1 MHLQEDEEDHLMQEP
16 ADARERKAVAAAA
29 ALKVQLKEEGQ
40 KNSVFDV
47 FGIVFPKEKR
57 SLNCKMKK
65 VFIPLFLFLGLMAFG
80 QESTVVTGKVLN
92 AANDVPIENAHIVNL
107 NQVIGAVSGNEGNF
121 EIKAEV
127 NDTLYFSY
135 LGFKSIR
142 VRVTNDW
149 LKYGEVKVKMTE
161 LGIALEEVVV
171 SPIQLTGYLE
181 IDAKNI
187 PIYEN
192 YRYSISGLNQGYEG
206 GDYSPNAV
214 SRVLGAVF
222 NPADALYN
230 IFGRQ
235 PKQMKKLREMKQDDE
250 IRNLLQSKFDRQTL
264 MAVLGINRMDI
275 DEVLRRCDYSTDFI
289 NSANDLQILDAM
301 SGCYEEYKV
310 LNR

>member
-1 MHLQEDEEDHLMQEP
+1 MRQFL
-16 ADARERKAVAAAA
+16 A
-29 ALKVQLKEEGQ
+29 
-40 KNSVFDV
+40 
-47 FGIVFPKEKR
+47 
-57 SLNCKMKK
+57 
-65 VFIPLFLFLGLMAFG
+65 PLFLLVSFVAFS
-80 QESTVVTGKVLN
+80 QDSTVVTGKVLN
-92 AANDVPIENAHIVNL
+92 AANDVPIENAHVVNL
-107 NQVIGAVSGNEGNF
+107 NQVKGAVTTAEGDF
-121 EIKAEV
+121 EIPAKV

-149 LKYGEVKVKMTE
+149 LKYGAVKVKMTE

-171 SPIQLTGYLE
+171 RPVQLTGYLE

-206 GDYSPNAV
+206 GDHSPNAV

-230 IFGRQ
+230 IFGKQ
-235 PKQMKKLREMKQDDE
+235 PQQMRKLREMKQDDD
-250 IRNLLQSKFDRQTL
+250 IRRLLQSKFDRQTL
-264 MAVLGINRMDI
+264 MAVLQIERMDI
-275 DEVLRRCDYSTDFI
+275 DEILRRCDYSKDFI
-289 NSANDLQILDAM
+289 QTANDLQILDAM

>member
-1 MHLQEDEEDHLMQEP
+1 MKKFLIPFFLLIGFVVFAQEP
-16 ADARERKAVAAAA
+16 
-29 ALKVQLKEEGQ
+29 
-40 KNSVFDV
+40 
-47 FGIVFPKEKR
+47 
-57 SLNCKMKK
+57 
-65 VFIPLFLFLGLMAFG
+65 
-80 QESTVVTGKVLN
+80 TVVTGKVLN
-92 AANDVPIENAHIVNL
+92 AANDVPIENAHVVNL
-107 NQVIGAVSGNEGNF
+107 NQVLGAVTTAEGDF

-135 LGFKSIR
+135 LGFKPIQ

-149 LKYGEVKVKMTE
+149 LKYGAVKVKMTE

-171 SPIQLTGYLE
+171 SPVQLTGYLE

-206 GDYSPNAV
+206 GENSPNAV
-214 SRVLGAVF
+214 SRVLGAVL

-230 IFGRQ
+230 IFGKQ
-235 PKQMKKLREMKQDDE
+235 PQQMKKLREMKQDDE
-250 IRNLLQSKFDRQTL
+250 IRRLLQSKFDRQTL
-264 MAVLGINRMDI
+264 MAVLQINRMDI
-275 DEVLRRCDYSTDFI
+275 DEVLRRCNYSKDFI

>member
-1 MHLQEDEEDHLMQEP
+1 
-16 ADARERKAVAAAA
+16 
-29 ALKVQLKEEGQ
+29 
-40 KNSVFDV
+40 
-47 FGIVFPKEKR
+47 
-57 SLNCKMKK
+57 MKK
-65 VFIPLFLFLGLMAFG
+65 ILASLFLLFSVLAFS
-80 QESTVVTGKVLN
+80 QESTVVKGKVLN

-107 NQVIGAVSGNEGNF
+107 NQVIGSVTTEKGDF
-121 EIKAEV
+121 EIRANV

-149 LKYGEVKVKMTE
+149 LKFGEVKVKMTE

-171 SPIQLTGYLE
+171 SPVQLTGYLE

-206 GDYSPNAV
+206 GEYSPNAV
-214 SRVLGAVF
+214 SRALGSIF

-230 IFGRQ
+230 IFGKRPQ
-235 PKQMKKLREMKQDDE
+235 QMRKLREMKQDDE
-250 IRNLLQSKFDRQTL
+250 IRRLLQSKFDRQTL
-264 MAVLGINRMDI
+264 MAVLQINRMDI
-275 DEVLRRCDYSTDFI
+275 EEVLRNCNYSKDFI

>member
-1 MHLQEDEEDHLMQEP
+1 M
-16 ADARERKAVAAAA
+16 RKILV
-29 ALKVQLKEEGQ
+29 
-40 KNSVFDV
+40 
-47 FGIVFPKEKR
+47 
-57 SLNCKMKK
+57 
-65 VFIPLFLFLGLMAFG
+65 PLFLFMSLVSFA
-80 QESTVVTGKVLN
+80 QESEVISGKVLN

-107 NQVIGAVSGNEGNF
+107 NQVQGAVSNANGEF
-121 EIKAEV
+121 EIRAAV

-142 VRVTNDW
+142 VRVTGDW
-149 LKYGEVKVKMTE
+149 LKYGEVTVKMTE

-171 SPIQLTGYLE
+171 RPLQLTGYLE

-192 YRYSISGLNQGYEG
+192 YRYSISGLDTGYEG
-206 GDYSPNAV
+206 GENSPNAV
-214 SRVLGAVF
+214 SRVLGSIF

-230 IFGRQ
+230 LFGKK
-235 PKQMKKLREMKQDDE
+235 PKSMRKLREMKEDDE

-264 MAVLGINRMDI
+264 MALLQVDKMDI
-275 DEVLRRCDYSTDFI
+275 DEILRRCNYSSDFI
-289 NSANDLQILDAM
+289 RTANDLQILDAM

>member
-1 MHLQEDEEDHLMQEP
+1 M
-16 ADARERKAVAAAA
+16 RKFLA
-29 ALKVQLKEEGQ
+29 
-40 KNSVFDV
+40 
-47 FGIVFPKEKR
+47 
-57 SLNCKMKK
+57 
-65 VFIPLFLFLGLMAFG
+65 PLFLLIGFMAIS
-80 QESTVVTGKVLN
+80 QESPIVTGKVLN

-107 NQVIGAVSGNEGNF
+107 NQVKGAVTTAEGDF
-121 EIKAEV
+121 EIAAKV

-149 LKYGEVKVKMTE
+149 LKYGSVKVKMTE

-171 SPIQLTGYLE
+171 SPVQLTGYLE

-206 GDYSPNAV
+206 GDHSPNAV

-230 IFGRQ
+230 IFGKQ
-235 PKQMKKLREMKQDDE
+235 PKQMSKLREMKNDDE
-250 IRNLLQSKFDRQTL
+250 IRRLLQSKFDRQTL
-264 MAVLGINRMDI
+264 MAVLQIDRMDI
-275 DEVLRRCDYSTDFI
+275 DEILRRCDYSKDFI
-289 NSANDLQILDAM
+289 QSANDLQILDAM

>member
-1 MHLQEDEEDHLMQEP
+1 M
-16 ADARERKAVAAAA
+16 RKFLA
-29 ALKVQLKEEGQ
+29 
-40 KNSVFDV
+40 
-47 FGIVFPKEKR
+47 
-57 SLNCKMKK
+57 
-65 VFIPLFLFLGLMAFG
+65 PLFLLIGFLAFS
-80 QESTVVTGKVLN
+80 QESTLVTGKVLN

-107 NQVIGAVSGNEGNF
+107 NQVKGAVTTAEGNF
-121 EIKAEV
+121 EIPAKV

-135 LGFKSIR
+135 LGFKTIR

-149 LKYGEVKVKMTE
+149 LKYGAVKVKMTE

-206 GDYSPNAV
+206 GDNSPNAV
-214 SRVLGAVF
+214 SRVLSAVF

-230 IFGRQ
+230 IFGKQ
-235 PKQMKKLREMKQDDE
+235 PQQMRKLREMKQDDE
-250 IRNLLQSKFDRQTL
+250 IRRLLQSKFDRQTL
-264 MAVLGINRMDI
+264 MAVLQIDRMDI
-275 DEVLRRCDYSTDFI
+275 DEILRRCDYSKDFI
-289 NSANDLQILDAM
+289 QSANDLQILDAM

>member
-1 MHLQEDEEDHLMQEP
+1 
-16 ADARERKAVAAAA
+16 
-29 ALKVQLKEEGQ
+29 
-40 KNSVFDV
+40 
-47 FGIVFPKEKR
+47 
-57 SLNCKMKK
+57 MKK
-65 VFIPLFLFLGLMAFG
+65 VFIPLFLFLGFMAFS
-80 QESTVVTGKVLN
+80 QESTIVTGKVLN

-107 NQVIGAVSGNEGNF
+107 NQVIGAVSGLDGKF
-121 EIKAEV
+121 KIKAEV

-206 GDYSPNAV
+206 GEYSPNAV
-214 SRVLGAVF
+214 SRILGAVF

-230 IFGRQ
+230 IFGQQ

-250 IRNLLQSKFDRQTL
+250 IRNLLQNKFDRQTL

-275 DEVLRRCDYSTDFI
+275 DEVLRRCNYSTDFI

>member
-1 MHLQEDEEDHLMQEP
+1 M
-16 ADARERKAVAAAA
+16 RKFLV
-29 ALKVQLKEEGQ
+29 
-40 KNSVFDV
+40 
-47 FGIVFPKEKR
+47 
-57 SLNCKMKK
+57 
-65 VFIPLFLFLGLMAFG
+65 PLFLFMSLVSFA
-80 QESTVVTGKVLN
+80 QESEVISGKVLN

-107 NQVIGAVSGNEGNF
+107 NQVQGAVSNANGEF
-121 EIKAEV
+121 EIRAAV

-142 VRVTNDW
+142 VRVTGDW
-149 LKYGEVKVKMTE
+149 LKYGEVTVKMTE

-171 SPIQLTGYLE
+171 RPLQLTGYLE

-192 YRYSISGLNQGYEG
+192 YRYSISGLDTGYEG
-206 GDYSPNAV
+206 GENSPNAV
-214 SRVLGAVF
+214 SRVLGSIF

-230 IFGRQ
+230 LFGKK
-235 PKQMKKLREMKQDDE
+235 PKSMRKLREMKEDDE

-264 MAVLGINRMDI
+264 MALLQVDKMDI
-275 DEVLRRCDYSTDFI
+275 DEILRRCNYSTDFI
-289 NSANDLQILDAM
+289 RTANDLQILDAM